1 MSLHHRMMLHRYGL
15 GNSTSLYSTVLFDPI
30 FTPLSTAV
38 FGAAG
43 ITIGATTISFASI
56 ASAIAVTALSIGI
69 QMLLAP
75 KPPKAEDGKAPIS
88 QSIPY
93 RIYAVGRTR
102 LSGARM
108 LWEAVGADLFS
119 VQALTGHR
127 IKSINRYWLHD
138 DEVTL
143 AGDRVN
149 GLSSGRYSK
158 GAAHVDIYTR
168 LGLPTETA
176 YSAVV
181 AKLASQD
188 IWTSAHRGDGQSSI
202 AMIAH
207 NASAKDQQSAFP
219 YGPPSPSVE
228 GDWAYV
234 WDYRD
239 PAQSPTNPNTWT

>member
-30 FTPLSTAV
+30 FTPLFTAV
-38 FGAAG
+38 FGTAG
-43 ITIGATTISFASI
+43 ITIGATTITFASI

-75 KPPKAEDGKAPIS
+75 KPPKAEDGKSPLT

-102 LSGARM
+102 LAGARM
-108 LWEAVGADLFS
+108 LWEAVGSDLFS

-127 IKSINRYWLHD
+127 IKSINRYFLHD

-143 AGDRVN
+143 TGDRVN
-149 GLSSGRYSK
+149 TATNGRYGK

-168 LGLPTETA
+168 LGLSTETA
-176 YSAVV
+176 YAALV
-181 AKLASQD
+181 AKLSASD
-188 IWTSAHRGDGQSSI
+188 IWTSQHRGDGQSSI

-207 NASAKDQQSAFP
+207 NASQKDQGRAFP
-219 YGPPSPSVE
+219 YG
-228 GDWAYV
+228 
-234 WDYRD
+234 
-239 PAQSPTNPNTWT
+239 